1 VLDNLGAIKS
11 KIEEERRSKEDDEIL
26 FDEESD
32 TSLLSYNEAVV
43 YYHLKQYATATTI
56 LEVLFSNVEPIEEG
70 LAIRISF
77 LLLDCYHVLES
88 PEKGSKP
95 LEFLEKLLTRIDA
108 ELSKETAKKSSQKG
122 EDTDVSSFFQA
133 ASEKSTLACPE
144 TITLSGLRVGL
155 HLYKAKFHLM
165 NRSFRSSKRDIKL
178 ALSVESNNP
187 QATVLKA
194 NLEYLKANYRKA
206 LKLLQTACVEVQEE
220 DALRMGEGVEGGSK
234 VPDMEPL
241 VQNNIGL
248 IHYSM
253 QNYNAS
259 LWHLSRA
266 LKSAQGLA
274 EARLL
279 KASEGMA
286 PPFYFDG
293 VGQPS
298 AGVCTFSRDRKSQIL
313 YNTGIQLL
321 FTGKPVIALIASR
334 RHRICTIHLRVCG

>member
-1 VLDNLGAIKS
+1 MIYPVFLPIRSRPDPPFLNSPLCSRYLQNGCKDPAVELDNLGAIKS

-43 YYHLKQYATATTI
+43 HYHLKQYATATTI

-95 LEFLEKLLTRIDA
+95 LEYLEKLLTRIDA

-178 ALSVESNNP
+178 ALSIESNNP

-220 DALRMGEGVEGGSK
+220 DALRMGEGVEGPGGERLCGAL
-234 VPDMEPL
+234 PTAGGARAAWAWGEPTS
-241 VQNNIGL
+241 VQRVAAATR
-248 IHYSM
+248 SS
-253 QNYNAS
+253 AS
-259 LWHLSRA
+259 NSAAARRSIVRA
-266 LKSAQGLA
+266 
-274 EARLL
+274 ARD
-279 KASEGMA
+279 S
-286 PPFYFDG
+286 
-293 VGQPS
+293 
-298 AGVCTFSRDRKSQIL
+298 T
-313 YNTGIQLL
+313 
-321 FTGKPVIALIASR
+321 
-334 RHRICTIHLRVCG
+334 